1 MATGE
6 VQGSGSGYLLASV
19 GSLVGGA
26 AGAFGG
32 FGFATAT
39 SDSGGLETIP
49 YYFFSGLF
57 GFWIVAS
64 IGVWVALAAAGRPF
78 ATGTALMTA
87 FLMIPMAVV
96 LGVLAVW
103 FDRYIGGTVFLFC
116 GVCLVASALLA
127 RFVVIGHEADNPFET
142 PPTQAG

>member
-6 VQGSGSGYLLASV
+6 DQRSGSGYLLASI

-64 IGVWVALAAAGRPF
+64 LGVWMALAVAGRPF

-87 FLMIPMAVV
+87 FLMIPTAVV

-103 FDRYIGGTVFLFC
+103 FDRYVGGSAFFFC

-142 PPTQAG
+142 PPKQAG